1 MHTSKVSILLPCLNG
16 QPFLSECIESL
27 QKQTHSNWQAIV
39 LDSYS
44 TDGSW
49 QFLCS
54 VAAGDSRFQLH
65 QIPRDGLYAAL
76 NRGIQ
81 LATGEF
87 LHIATADDKI
97 CPEFLATLLDLL
109 SLCPEA
115 GIAACDVRLINRDGD
130 GLTAED
136 MAGYLPAETIADI
149 LNLGTLRCAS
159 PSGSRQRHVSY
170 RPPPH
175 DCLLHYSAKS
185 VYLSLNQLI
194 VRTQLAKAIRPFDT
208 TVGSIGDIEW
218 LLRLSSLTGTVHL
231 PQKLAMWRF
240 HGRQLSARQD
250 QAQLPLLKAML
261 ERELPNI
268 YERYRPLLSR
278 NDCATLMLPI
288 KNYLATTRPKRVSCW
303 LEATFRILLMS
314 IQRPVATLRAIRAS
328 RLLPH
333 KVKRSLFPMF
343 LRRIQ
348 LFPTALYS
356 LAPGSLPGEVSSE
369 PEGYAGISPAMAAR
383 ER

>member
-1 MHTSKVSILLPCLNG
+1 MHTSRVSILLPCFNG
-16 QPFLSECIESL
+16 QPFLRECIESL
-27 QKQTHSNWQAIV
+27 LKQTHSNWQAIV

-49 QFLCS
+49 QFLRS
-54 VAAGDSRFQLH
+54 VASGDSRFQLY

-97 CPEFLATLLDLL
+97 RPEFLETLLDLL
-109 SLCPEA
+109 GACPEA
-115 GIAACDVRLINRDGD
+115 GIAACDVRLINRDGGD
-130 GLTAED
+130 LTAKD

-149 LNLGTLRCAS
+149 LSLGTVRCAS
-159 PSGSRQRHVSY
+159 PLGSRQRHANY

-185 VYLSLNQLI
+185 VYFSLNQLMI
-194 VRTQLAKAIRPFDT
+194 RTQLAKAMKPFDT
-208 TVGSIGDIEW
+208 TVGSIGDIDW
-218 LLRLSSLTGTVHL
+218 LLRLNSLTGTVHL

-240 HGRQLSARQD
+240 HGRQLSVRQD
-250 QAQLPLLKAML
+250 REQLPLLKAML
-261 ERELPNI
+261 ERELSNI

-288 KNYLATTRPKRVSCW
+288 KCYLATTRPKRVLCW
-303 LEATFRILLMS
+303 LEATFRILFMS
-314 IQRPVATLRAIRAS
+314 IQRPVATLQAINAC

-333 KVKRSLFPMF
+333 KVKRLLFPMF
-343 LRRIQ
+343 LLRIQ
-348 LFPTALYS
+348 LFPRALDS
-356 LAPGSLPGEVSSE
+356 LAPGSLPREVSSQ
-369 PEGYAGISPAMAAR
+369 PEGSRGPDFHRSF
-383 ER
+383 ED